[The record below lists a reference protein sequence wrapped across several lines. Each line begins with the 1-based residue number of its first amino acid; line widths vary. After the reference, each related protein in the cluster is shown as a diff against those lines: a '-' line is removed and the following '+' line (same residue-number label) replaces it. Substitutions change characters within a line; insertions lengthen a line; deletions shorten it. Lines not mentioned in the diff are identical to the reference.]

1 MMKQLLGV
9 PGNSLPGTMVKPNML
24 EYSLSTTLVIETC
37 PPFPHECPPIW
48 APFECRTFHQ
58 GLLLGTCKKTQKNL
72 SFSVS
77 PRCTSIILK

>member
-1 MMKQLLGV
+1 
-9 PGNSLPGTMVKPNML
+9 MVKPNKL

-58 GLLLGTCKKTQKNL
+58 GLLLGTCKKKPEESVIL
-72 SFSVS
+72 SLSKMYLYY
-77 PRCTSIILK
+77 PKMIQI